1 MSSTILN
8 KLKLKMSDFT
18 VAQRKVADYVIKNP
32 AEVAFLTTEQLAALT
47 EVSVASIM
55 RLAYSMGY
63 TGYSQFQKDLQY
75 VLKDRI
81 APSARFDKNTS
92 SIEKHSLLEACVATQ
107 VGNINKTAE
116 FLSEANIKNALS
128 FISKAKKIYIL
139 GVRTSH
145 ATAYYLYEGLNRI
158 GLNCELL
165 IPDTSRTQSV
175 LAHMS
180 AENLLIAISLPRYA
194 RRTIEIAN
202 VARQKGAKIIAITD
216 AYSSPLA
223 IIADEFLLCTHDSV
237 SFHNSGIGS
246 LFLAD
251 FLISGIASANPKN
264 AKTSLENI
272 ENIVKEF
279 DANAFKS

>member
-1 MSSTILN
+1 MSSTLLN
-8 KLKLKMSDFT
+8 QLKLKMPEFT
-18 VAQRKVADYVIKNP
+18 AAQRKVADYVIKHP

-47 EVSVASIM
+47 QVSVASIM

-63 TGYSQFQKDLQY
+63 TGYAQLQKDLQD
-75 VLKDRI
+75 VLKDQV

-92 SIEKHSLLEACVATQ
+92 SLEKHSILEACVTTQ
-107 VGNINKTAE
+107 IENINKTAA
-116 FLSEANIKNALS
+116 FLSSSNIKNS
-128 FISKAKKIYIL
+128 FSLINKAKKIYIV

-194 RRTIEIAN
+194 KRTIEIAN
-202 VARQKGAKIIAITD
+202 VARKKGAKIIAITD

-223 IIADEFLLCTHDSV
+223 IIADEFLLCTHESV

-251 FLISGIASANPKN
+251 FLISGMASANPKK
-264 AKTSLENI
+264 AKASLENI

>member
-1 MSSTILN
+1 MSSTLLN
-8 KLKLKMSDFT
+8 KLKIKMPEFT
-18 VAQRKVADYVIKNP
+18 AAQRKVADYIIKNP
-32 AEVAFLTTEQLAALT
+32 ADVAFLTTEQLAALT
-47 EVSVASIM
+47 EISVASIM

-63 TGYSQFQKDLQY
+63 TGYAQLQKDLQD
-75 VLKDRI
+75 VLKDQV
-81 APSARFDKNTS
+81 APSARFEKNTS
-92 SIEKHSLLEACVATQ
+92 SIEKSSILTACVATQ
-107 VGNINKTAE
+107 IANINKTAE
-116 FLSEANIKNALS
+116 FLSASGIKNS
-128 FISKAKKIYIL
+128 FSLINKAKKIYII

-180 AENLLIAISLPRYA
+180 SENLLIAISLPRYA
-194 RRTIEIAN
+194 KRTIEIAN
-202 VARQKGAKIIAITD
+202 VSRKKGAKIIAITD

-223 IIADEFLLCTHDSV
+223 IIADETLLCTYDSV

-251 FLISGIASANPKN
+251 FLISGVASTNPKK
-264 AKTSLENI
+264 AKASLDNI